1 MNFQKIAPVNTS
13 DQLLDLAFSKA
24 RKKNKAKKLEGERLE
39 IFQKKECSKLDIVKD
54 NLVARLQNILSDFPS
69 FDSLNNFYNKLVRL
83 TLDYAKL
90 KQSLGAVNW
99 AVGRI
104 RLLHKD
110 YVRRVAKTE
119 EVSKGT
125 SSSKEF
131 YGWISSI
138 IKQINSNL
146 HFLESARRMMKTYP
160 DVKEMFTVCIY
171 GFPNVGKTTL
181 LNQLTTSKGKVAE
194 YAFTTK
200 SINSGF
206 FELQGVKIQVFDVPG
221 TLGRPTKKNNIELQ
235 ADLVVN
241 ELADCIIY
249 VIDLTESCG
258 YSIESQE
265 RLLKKIRNKN
275 TLIYISKSDLLPEE
289 ISFKQPHYGVTEIK
303 EKIVSLASDWEPK
316 KNLKST
322 EDS

>member
-1 MNFQKIAPVNTS
+1 MNFQKLAPVNTS
-13 DQLLDLAFSKA
+13 EQLLDFAFSKA
-24 RKKNKAKKLEGERLE
+24 RRKNKAKKLEGERLE

-54 NLVARLQNILSDFPS
+54 NLTDRMQKILTDFPS

-99 AVGRI
+99 AVSRV

-110 YVRRVAKTE
+110 YVRKIAKTE
-119 EVSKGT
+119 EVSKVT
-125 SSSKEF
+125 SFSKEF
-131 YGWISSI
+131 YGRISSI
-138 IKQINSNL
+138 VKQINSNL
-146 HFLESARRMMKTYP
+146 HFLESARRMMRTYP

-206 FELQGVKIQVFDVPG
+206 FELQGTKIQVFDVPG
-221 TLGRPTKKNNIELQ
+221 TLGRSDKKNNIELQ

-241 ELADCIIY
+241 ELANCLIY

-258 YSIESQE
+258 YSVESQE

-275 TLIYISKSDLLPEE
+275 TLIYLSKSDLLPEE
-289 ISFKQPHYGVTEIK
+289 ISFKHPHYGIKEIK
-303 EKIVSLASDWEPK
+303 EKIISLASAWESEK
-316 KNLKST
+316 TLKST
-322 EDS
+322 EDN